1 MPGEQLTCVIHLAYE
16 KYKES
21 SLQRSTID
29 KVFAAINT
37 YKCLCFTKKE
47 FNLEFTENVTF
58 SKLKEFI
65 LSKRNNGTTKREIQ
79 DKIENACWNLCK
91 DAYCKCPF
99 RSSEV
104 YKLWLI
110 FNRVADEETYPPVIT
125 TSYSSWI
132 IEKFISVAG
141 LSMTKTSGNS
151 DLTFQDFLRCLE
163 DSFTAES
170 IIPVT
175 KEIHDWL
182 VKEVIKAGWVYVRI
196 KRRGNWSLWGQRWMN
211 ISPGKIYISKREHEH
226 SANTKSVFY
235 ISKDTKILSKDSYQL
250 GKTQV
255 ISVSNA
261 PVFECLI
268 AAINKED
275 REPWLH
281 GLNQSL
287 KHYLNDTSPTQ
298 LVLSEQPLDVVDAK
312 ANNEFM
318 IKREKSFRQYKT
330 AKEERKKLKKAENLE
345 VHETVR
351 KGCLLRLNSV
361 NTERE
366 KIKNVFLDFDKDGN
380 GYLEKKEFEMALKE
394 MGLKFN
400 ESEIS
405 DIFIKIDSDG
415 NGKIMFSE
423 FYDFFLENILCYE
436 KSVFCQAFDE
446 ADKKGRGVVNF
457 KEFSEFVRTRHG
469 TVSLDKV
476 LSSFDALCGVA
487 KKDELSCEDF
497 IQSMSIFD
505 ELGLFPSSLENF
517 EAQLK
522 SRFDTCD
529 INDLKDKIRKRWNK
543 FASFKRPG
551 QDGKIAMKGGSDI
564 VDDLVP
570 GEYSL
575 QDLAKFHDLPTILP
589 KRTIVKG
596 VLWES
601 SNIPNTS
608 GNIVFPSEFNG
619 HLEVETAT
627 NEFLAYYECEFADG
641 KSEKI
646 FLPYRHAIQDFT
658 YENDYLT
665 NYVEKMNRG
674 AGLERHDF
682 THLDCPL
689 TDDSGYFILGK
700 LIEDELHIT
709 AFKIPKRHTL
719 YIPGNCLHSNDYL
732 KGTWRTMLSDESNID
747 HVHLK
752 RRKGRK
758 TQGGDE
764 DFYLESF
771 TFQFSC

>member
-1 MPGEQLTCVIHLAYE
+1 MG
-16 KYKES
+16 
-21 SLQRSTID
+21 
-29 KVFAAINT
+29 
-37 YKCLCFTKKE
+37 LCY
-47 FNLEFTENVTF
+47 L
-58 SKLKEFI
+58 
-65 LSKRNNGTTKREIQ
+65 
-79 DKIENACWNLCK
+79 
-91 DAYCKCPF
+91 
-99 RSSEV
+99 
-104 YKLWLI
+104 
-110 FNRVADEETYPPVIT
+110 
-125 TSYSSWI
+125 
-132 IEKFISVAG
+132 
-141 LSMTKTSGNS
+141 
-151 DLTFQDFLRCLE
+151 
-163 DSFTAES
+163 
-170 IIPVT
+170 
-175 KEIHDWL
+175 
-182 VKEVIKAGWVYVRI
+182 
-196 KRRGNWSLWGQRWMN
+196 RRGNWSLWGRRWMN
-211 ISPGKIYISKREHEH
+211 ISPGKIYILKRKHEH
-226 SANTKSVFY
+226 SANPKSVFY
-235 ISKDTKILSKDSYQL
+235 ISKDTKILLKDSKLL
-250 GKTQV
+250 GMAHI

-268 AAINKED
+268 AVTNKED
-275 REPWLH
+275 RESWFH
-281 GLNQSL
+281 GFNQSL

-298 LVLSEQPLDVVDAK
+298 LVLSEQPLDIVDAK
-312 ANNEFM
+312 ANNNLM
-318 IKREKSFRQYKT
+318 IKREKSFMQYKT
-330 AKEERKKLKKAENLE
+330 EKEERKKLKKVENFE

-380 GYLEKKEFEMALKE
+380 GYLEKKEFENALKE

-400 ESEIS
+400 ETESS

-476 LSSFDALCGVA
+476 LSSFDELCGGA

-497 IQSMSIFD
+497 IQSMSK
-505 ELGLFPSSLENF
+505 LGLFPSSFENF

-551 QDGKIAMKGGSDI
+551 QDGKIAMKGGSNI

-596 VLWES
+596 VLWKS

-627 NEFLAYYECEFADG
+627 NELLAYYECEFANG

-646 FLPYRHAIQDFT
+646 LLPYRHAIQDFT

-689 TDDSGYFILGK
+689 TDDSGFFIMGK

-752 RRKGRK
+752 RRKGSK
-758 TQGGDE
+758 TQGGEE